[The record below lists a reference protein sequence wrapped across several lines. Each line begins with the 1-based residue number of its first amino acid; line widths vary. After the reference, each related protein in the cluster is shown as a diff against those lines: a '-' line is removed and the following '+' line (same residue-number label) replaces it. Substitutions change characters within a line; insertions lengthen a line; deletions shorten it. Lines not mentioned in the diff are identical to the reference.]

1 MNISIN
7 HFCMSISPYLQ
18 MIGNLITIFKI
29 SLPFILIVLGVFD
42 IAKAVI
48 SSKPESVRTYMLDFL
63 KKLVIC
69 IIVFFIPT
77 ICMIVFSFVG
87 EFTEIRKNSDLDF
100 DVCYSCLFKPNNDDC
115 TEALEIAMAE
125 DE

>member
-48 SSKPESVRTYMLDFL
+48 SSKPESVRTYMLDFCL
-63 KKLVIC
+63 IKKSSAT
-69 IIVFFIPT
+69 F
-77 ICMIVFSFVG
+77 G
-87 EFTEIRKNSDLDF
+87 NE
-100 DVCYSCLFKPNNDDC
+100 
-115 TEALEIAMAE
+115 
-125 DE
+125 